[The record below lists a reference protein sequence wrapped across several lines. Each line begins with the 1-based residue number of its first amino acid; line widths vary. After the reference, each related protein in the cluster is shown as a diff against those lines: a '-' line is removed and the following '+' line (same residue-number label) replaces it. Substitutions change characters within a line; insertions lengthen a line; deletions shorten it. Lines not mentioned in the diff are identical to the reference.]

1 MPTTTFTGTN
11 LGGGFTGISAKQ
23 TITNFKTSEH
33 AMARRILRGSWNGQ
47 YATGAS
53 NGVRRAIG
61 PFRAVTNT
69 GDFLS
74 RQNYRCGDL
83 PLANNVDKH
92 CDTTGVPGSSTNV
105 KFVSDSSDYIT
116 FKKQSAMNR
125 TYNDISA
132 GGDNSSASYSAFK
145 MHY

>member
-1 MPTTTFTGTN
+1 MSTTAFTGTN
-11 LGGGFTGISAKQ
+11 LGGGITGISPKQ
-23 TITNFKTSEH
+23 TMTNFKTSEH
-33 AMARRILRGSWNGQ
+33 AMVRRVLRGSWNGQ

-53 NGVRRAIG
+53 NGVRRAVG

-74 RQNYRCGDL
+74 RANYMCGYL
-83 PLANNVDKH
+83 PGTNNVQKH
-92 CDTTGVPGSSTNV
+92 CDATGVPGSSTNV
-105 KFVSDSSDYIT
+105 RFVSDSSDYIT

-132 GGDNSSASYSAFK
+132 GGDNSNASYAAFK